1 MKPLDTKEL
10 SVGMRVIKIG
20 GEVSNREGV
29 VRAINT
35 AENRFAVLFDGERVI
50 TMDCDPKEFRK
61 KVETTRPH
69 LTGKSPRG
77 TIARGS
83 L

>member
-29 VRAINT
+29 VRAVNR
-35 AENRFAVLFDGERVI
+35 AENRFAVLFDGDRAV
-50 TMDCDPKEFRK
+50 TMNCDPTEFRK
-61 KVETTRPH
+61 VETVRPH
-69 LTGKSPRG
+69 LTGKPPPG